1 VSRRSLVIF
10 VAVASCLLAAAAVV
24 GALLLEDD
32 KPDPPPSLGALDLD
46 ACRGRGDDAARECF
60 ARKFQAVVEGRDDP
74 RPAVESISDLA
85 RGEGGF
91 LLENCHVVMHTV
103 GRTYAADADV
113 SLASLMDYL
122 PQSNDPSCS
131 AGFAHGL
138 VTGVAPDIDPSKP
151 SEAATACAD
160 AGTRFQR
167 YSCIHGVG
175 HAFMRLYN
183 DQLDPALELC
193 TALGPDVAADCAQG
207 AYHDYWFAVE
217 GADEAKLREEPITDP
232 RRLCGTQPDEFVPPC
247 WYRAFL
253 ETRPPGF
260 QLETPQDLDDLCDGL
275 DGIQRGGCI
284 TGAAV
289 IGPTDPAAQLRICA
303 ELEAATDAAYCVRS
317 TKVQNL
323 LDASTDEY
331 LRVIEGCAN
340 FAADAR
346 AACYRWLG
354 KALAVVTDG
363 RFERNGCPQLGTAA
377 ARRQCREGARTMN
390 DALVTFS

>member
-1 VSRRSLVIF
+1 VSRRSLVIL
-10 VAVASCLLAAAAVV
+10 VVVASCLLVAAAVV

-46 ACRGRGDDAARECF
+46 ACRGGRDDAARECF

-74 RPAVESISDLA
+74 RPAVQSISDLA
-85 RGEGGF
+85 WSEGGF

-103 GRTYAADADV
+103 GRTYARDADV

-122 PQSNDPSCS
+122 PQSNDPGCS

-167 YSCIHGVG
+167 YSCVHGVG
-175 HAFMRLYN
+175 HAFMRLYD

-193 TALGPDVAADCAQG
+193 TALGSDIAPDCAQG

-217 GADEAKLREEPITDP
+217 GADEATLRDEPITDP
-232 RRLCGTQPDEFVPPC
+232 RRVCGAQPDEFVPPC

-303 ELEAATDAAYCVRS
+303 DLGATTDAAYCVRG

-323 LDASTDEY
+323 LDASTGEY
-331 LRVIEGCAN
+331 VRVIEGCKR

-363 RFERNGCPQLGTAA
+363 RFARNGCPQLGAAA
-377 ARRQCREGARTMN
+377 ARRHCREGARTMN
-390 DALVTFS
+390 EALVTFS

>member
-10 VAVASCLLAAAAVV
+10 VAVASCLLAAAAVA
-24 GALLLEDD
+24 GALLIEDD
-32 KPDPPPSLGALDLD
+32 KPDPPPSLRALDLD
-46 ACRGRGDDAARECF
+46 ACRDREDDAARACF

-74 RPAVESISDLA
+74 RAAVQSISDLA
-85 RGEGGF
+85 WSEGGF

-103 GRTYAADADV
+103 GRTYARDADM

-122 PQSNDPSCS
+122 PQSNDPGCS

-151 SEAATACAD
+151 GEAATACAD

-167 YSCIHGVG
+167 YSCVHGVG
-175 HAFMRLYN
+175 HAFMRLYA
-183 DQLDPALELC
+183 DQLEPALELC
-193 TALGPDVAADCAQG
+193 VALGADVAPDCAQG
-207 AYHDYWFAVE
+207 AYHDYWFAVK
-217 GADEAKLREEPITDP
+217 GADEATLRDEPITDP
-232 RRLCGTQPDEFVPPC
+232 RRLCAAQPEEFVPPC

-253 ETRPPGF
+253 ETRPPAF
-260 QLETPQDLDDLCDGL
+260 QLETPRDLEDLCDGL

-303 ELEAATDAAYCVRS
+303 DLEDATDAASCVHG

-323 LDASTDEY
+323 LDASTGEY
-331 LRVIEGCAN
+331 VRVIEGCER
-340 FAADAR
+340 FAPEAR

-363 RFERNGCPQLGTAA
+363 RFERSGCPQLGAA
-377 ARRQCREGARTMN
+377 DARRQCREGARTMN
-390 DALVTFS
+390 EALVTFS